1 MEGKRRVQGMTP
13 VERVLGHRF
22 SDPDLLQR
30 ALTHRSAGSRNNERL
45 EFLGDAVLGLAIA
58 DLLYHRFSDADEG
71 DLSRLRA
78 HLVNRAMLARLA
90 RELSLGEHLRLGSG
104 ELKSGGRRRDS
115 ILADAFEAVLGA
127 LYLDAG
133 YAAAAAVIQ
142 RLFEPHLEG
151 LEPGVLKDPKTRL
164 QEHLQ
169 ALGRPL
175 PHYEVREVAGE
186 AHRQRFRVAC
196 RLEDEARVTEGEG
209 TSRRR
214 AEQAAAARMLE
225 ALGG

>member
-1 MEGKRRVQGMTP
+1 MVTPAADPTPLERR
-13 VERVLGHRF
+13 LGHRF
-22 SDPDLLQR
+22 ADPVLLER

-45 EFLGDAVLGLAIA
+45 EFLGDAVLGLVIA
-58 DLLYHRFSDADEG
+58 DLLYARFPEADEG

-78 HLVNRAMLARLA
+78 HLVNRTMLASLA
-90 RELSLGEHLRLGSG
+90 RELDLGEHIRLGSG

-133 YAAAAAVIQ
+133 YARVAAVIR
-142 RLFEPHLEG
+142 RLFEPRLAD
-151 LEPGVLKDPKTRL
+151 LQTGVPKDPKTRL

-175 PHYEVREVAGE
+175 PRYEVCQVEGE

-196 RLEDEARVTEGEG
+196 RLEDEPRVTEGEG

-214 AEQAAAARMLE
+214 AEQAAAERMLAE
-225 ALGG
+225 LGG